1 MPNENEPTAPSE
13 TKKSGGRFVK
23 GQSGNLKGRP
33 KGKSLITQ
41 MRDAMGNRLAKDAL
55 EILEKVIQQ
64 AKDGNEASQ
73 KMLLDRLWPAE
84 RPSER
89 GSGKHATPIVNI
101 TVARAEAPVHSV
113 VLEADERRD

>member
-1 MPNENEPTAPSE
+1 MPNDNEPTALLE
-13 TKKSGGRFVK
+13 TKKSDGRFVK

-41 MRDAMGNRLAKDAL
+41 MRDALGKRLAKDAM

-64 AKDGNEASQ
+64 AKEGNEASQ

-84 RPSER
+84 RPNER
-89 GSGKHATPIVNI
+89 GSKGAAPIVNI
-101 TVARAEAPVHSV
+101 TVARAEVPARGI
-113 VLEADERRD
+113 VLESDDGRD